1 MGPPPSPQAP
11 ASPPPGWRWAALL
24 GFALIG
30 PISLPAGGAERR
42 HPELRRRLSGEPLLA
57 ESRADLKA
65 SPSCR
70 APALASVMGDEP
82 LRILRGWQGRRGERW
97 LLVEAGDGPASA
109 ERRRR
114 GWLLLESP
122 G

>member
-1 MGPPPSPQAP
+1 MLLPPSPQAP
-11 ASPPPGWRWAALL
+11 PPPGWRWAALL

-42 HPELRRRLSGEPLLA
+42 QPELRRRLSGEPFLA
-57 ESRADLKA
+57 ETRADLKA

-70 APALASVMGDEP
+70 APALATVMGDEP
-82 LRILRGWQGRRGERW
+82 LRILRGWQGCRGERW
-97 LLVEAGDGPASA
+97 LLVETGAGPAPA

-114 GWLLLESP
+114 GWMLVESP

>member
-1 MGPPPSPQAP
+1 MPFPPSPQAP
-11 ASPPPGWRWAALL
+11 APPTGWRWAALL
-24 GFALIG
+24 GFALVG
-30 PISLPAGGAERR
+30 PITLPVGGAERR
-42 HPELRRRLSGEPLLA
+42 QPELRRRLSGEPLLA
-57 ESRADLKA
+57 ETRADLKT

-82 LRILRGWQGRRGERW
+82 LRVLRGWQGRRGERW
-97 LLVEAGDGPASA
+97 LLVETGSGAAPA

-114 GWLLLESP
+114 GWMLLESP